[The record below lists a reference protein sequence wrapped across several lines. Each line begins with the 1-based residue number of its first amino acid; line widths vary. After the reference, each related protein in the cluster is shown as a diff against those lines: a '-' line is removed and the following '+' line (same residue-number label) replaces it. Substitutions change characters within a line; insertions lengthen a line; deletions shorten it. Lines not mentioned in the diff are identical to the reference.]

1 MDDRL
6 KQAFSKIKQDI
17 SSLSNEI
24 NLLRQDLVR
33 IKEEMYYFNKNK
45 NPALRHIISTDAT
58 HPSTHNSPFKAL
70 KDQDLSISTGNQ
82 GASTD
87 RQTDRQTDRHMEK
100 TAIKQENSIEEAL
113 NILNSLDDIKKEIR
127 LKFKRL
133 TAQEFLV
140 FTAIYQFD
148 HELGYSDYKLLSQ
161 RLNLTES
168 SIRDYVGRIIKKGI
182 SVEKKRIN
190 NKNIIINISP
200 NLKKIASLSTILQLR
215 ELNL

>member
-6 KQAFSKIKQDI
+6 KQAFSKVKQDI
-17 SSLSNEI
+17 SSLSHEI
-24 NLLRQDLVR
+24 SLLRQDLAK
-33 IKEEMYYFNKNK
+33 IKEEMHYFNKNK

-70 KDQDLSISTGNQ
+70 KDQNLGISTGNQ

-100 TAIKQENSIEEAL
+100 TAIKKENSIEEAL
-113 NILNSLDDIKKEIR
+113 NMLNSLDDIKKEIR

-133 TAQEFLV
+133 TEQEFLV

-148 HELGYSDYKLLSQ
+148 QELGYSDYKLLSQ
-161 RLNLTES
+161 KLNLTES

-215 ELNL
+215 GL